1 MTKPPLGFVPEPLLL
16 PLSAVL
22 PSRKTPEGLATSR
35 KFKQIIASI
44 EAHPDFRH
52 TVLTSQLERC
62 GEVVLSEQLGQP
74 AKTKAHGLGCFTSRQ
89 PSILQGLVKHLH
101 VGRREPLGRT

>member
-1 MTKPPLGFVPEPLLL
+1 MTGIARIAGQRFLNAFLDRLDGEVVADGRPATRAERFEDDIGV
-16 PLSAVL
+16 
-22 PSRKTPEGLATSR
+22 RKD
-35 KFKQIIASI
+35 
-44 EAHPDFRH
+44 PDLRH